1 MADPLSSDD
10 DGMMSKRELRDLGL
24 LSESDDEGDSSS
36 SEDKSGAGAGAGRSS
51 SSAGIGRP
59 KVGKGK
65 GVEKIDYKEV
75 HLKTFAS
82 DADAKA
88 WRSSQSFKL
97 TAAGNNSQRTIWACT
112 SHETADGQPCPFAIA
127 SFKASSGGREYWQ
140 NSSGAYHGSK
150 LTERDAEAAG
160 IDQRWMPFVDESA
173 RGGMQPQN
181 IRARIIGQSQN
192 DPALQ
197 GTIPSIEQARG

>member
-36 SEDKSGAGAGAGRSS
+36 SEDESGAGAGRSS

-112 SHETADGQPCPFAIA
+112 SHETADGQPCPFTIA
-127 SFKASSGGREYWQ
+127 AFKTSSGGREYWQ

-160 IDQRWMPFVDESA
+160 IDRRWMPFVDESA

-181 IRARIIGQSQN
+181 IRARIIVQSQN